1 MSTEKIVILQ
11 LDYRKT
17 KTMTS
22 KKYIFT
28 AVLGAIS
35 LHAAAQC
42 RIKDEIMGNHPL
54 KELNGRVPDG
64 VMESSDKNK
73 PSDKKQVSTPKKAA
87 EASQEHCHHSQ
98 DVHCEEHCDGNHPH
112 NALKLRASDEE
123 YSSFSR
129 FRLGGYGEMISAFKG
144 YGLNRFAT
152 KEGNTLENRATISIP
167 RFVLALDYKINPKW
181 VVGAEIEFESGG
193 TGITAELENAK
204 NGATSTELSKGG
216 EVIIEQFH
224 ITRLV
229 HPAFNLRF
237 GHMVVPMGLTNAHH
251 EPLNFFGTARPEGE
265 TSIIPSTWHE
275 TGLAAYGTFGR
286 GLGQFDYHTML
297 VSGLNAQQFRP
308 ESWVHQGQQG
318 LFEQDNF
325 TNPAWMARLDWV
337 GVPGLRLGASF
348 YYCSNTTNNAFIAE
362 EVIKN
367 TAKVPVTLWSVDAQW
382 LNKYVEA
389 RANIVSGNV
398 GNADAF
404 GRMGEKKLYMAE
416 RAISCAAEVGFN
428 LKHIFNTGHTP
439 DLLPFVRYEYYNPQ
453 HAGTNLATHVI
464 PMSDVFET
472 SMWVAGLNYRLGK
485 DIVLKA
491 DYTHRKIAGGALR
504 SENEF
509 AIGAAFNAWFLSR

>member
-1 MSTEKIVILQ
+1 
-11 LDYRKT
+11 
-17 KTMTS
+17 MTS
-22 KKYIFT
+22 KKLLFT
-28 AVLGAIS
+28 TFVATLS
-35 LHAAAQC
+35 LNATAQC

-54 KELNGRVPDG
+54 KELNARVPEG
-64 VMESSDKNK
+64 VMDSKN
-73 PSDKKQVSTPKKAA
+73 DKKSAHSKKGVVGG
-87 EASQEHCHHSQ
+87 QDVPVITNCDHGQ
-98 DVHCEEHCDGNHPH
+98 DVHCELHCDGNHPH

-144 YGLNRFAT
+144 YGLDRFAT
-152 KEGNTLENRATISIP
+152 KSGSAAENRATISIP

-181 VVGAEIEFESGG
+181 IVGAEIEFESGG
-193 TGITAELENAK
+193 TGVAAELENAK

-224 ITRLV
+224 ITRLL

-308 ESWVHQGQQG
+308 ESWVHHGQQG

-337 GVPGLRLGASF
+337 GVPGLRLGASA
-348 YYCSNTTNNAFIAE
+348 YYCSNTMDNAFMSENSRSKIHS
-362 EVIKN
+362 I
-367 TAKVPVTLWSVDAQW
+367 PVFLWSLDAQW
-382 LNKYVEA
+382 LSKYVEA
-389 RANIVSGNV
+389 RANVVSGNV
-398 GNADAF
+398 GNTDAF
-404 GRMGEKKLYMAE
+404 GRFGERKLYMAE
-416 RAISCAAEVGFN
+416 RALSYAAEVGFN
-428 LKHIFNTGHTP
+428 LKEIFNTGRTS
-439 DLLPFVRYEYYNPQ
+439 DILPFVRYEYYNPQ
-453 HAGTNLATHVI
+453 EEGATI
-464 PMSDVFET
+464 GSRQLSMSNAFET
-472 SMWVAGLNYRLGK
+472 SMWVAGVNYRLGK

-491 DYTHRKIAGGALR
+491 DYKHRTIAGGELR